1 MHGSITLCQPKV
13 HPIYFVLAV
22 VTFAAP
28 PILLTIYY
36 ALTELLDSKIK
47 IIFGILPMVIIGFI
61 PAFFYIYLYVPFLA
75 VYHGL
80 QGFYPAKFDSV
91 KRFPTIEDA
100 MDITFLK
107 LFQQY
112 GEALPQFLLALLYY
126 MNNTYFI
133 NNNVKYFDLTLIS
146 MFFSGGSVVLGLF
159 SGLATTK
166 ITYIRAQLPGKL
178 PLVAAATVPEAAEPD
193 ADIAALLA

>member
-1 MHGSITLCQPKV
+1 MDRRYASWFSVRTKITPCSR
-13 HPIYFVLAV
+13 LAL
-22 VTFAAP
+22 AP
-28 PILLTIYY
+28 PLLHSNCH
-36 ALTELLDSKIK
+36 LSVLSWGE
-47 IIFGILPMVIIGFI
+47 IIGFF
-61 PAFFYIYLYVPFLA
+61 PAFFYIYFYVPFLA
-75 VYHGL
+75 VYYGL

-166 ITYIRAQLPGKL
+166 ITFPSISHYFHIPKIFLNFFPHTAH
-178 PLVAAATVPEAAEPD
+178 
-193 ADIAALLA
+193 